1 MSAKQVSI
9 LGSTGSIGE
18 STLDVIRHSSDFE
31 IYGLSAYRNLSLLL
45 SQCEEFNPAV
55 AVLVDESLAEQFSKQ
70 LAQAECDSEL
80 RVGIDALDEIASNDG
95 VDIVMAAIVGAAGLA
110 SSLAAVTNGK
120 RLLLANKEALVMSGD
135 LFMESAARSGAEII
149 PIDSEHN
156 AVFQCLPANSASNG
170 VSSEQLKY
178 VSKIVLTASGGPFL
192 HLPLTDFAS
201 ITPEQACN
209 HPNWEM
215 GRKISV
221 DSATMMN
228 KGLELIEASHLFGL
242 PAEQIEVL
250 VHPQS
255 IVHSLVYYRDGS
267 VLAQMANPDMR
278 VPIAHGLAHPQRID
292 TAAKPLELAEL
303 ANLSFHAPDL
313 ERFPCLRM
321 GIEAASSGGTAPTIL
336 NAANEIAVAAFLEN
350 RIKFSEIS
358 LIIEE
363 VMSKIPCEAAASL
376 AIIQDTDKHTRN
388 LSNELISKEF

>member
-1 MSAKQVSI
+1 MSVKQVSI

-18 STLDVIRHSSDFE
+18 STLDVIRHSSDFNL
-31 IYGLSAYRNLSLLL
+31 YGLSAYSNTALLL
-45 SQCEEFNPAV
+45 QQCEEFNPTV
-55 AVLVDESLAEQFSKQ
+55 AVLVDDSLAGEFSEQ
-70 LAQAECDSEL
+70 LAAANCDTEL
-80 RVGIDALDEIASNDG
+80 RVGAGALDEIASAEE
-95 VDIVMAAIVGAAGLA
+95 VDIVMAAIVGAAGLP
-110 SSLAAVTNGK
+110 SSLAAVNSGK

-135 LFMESAARSGAEII
+135 LFMERAAESGAEII

-156 AVFQCLPANSASNG
+156 AVFQCLPSSSVSNG
-170 VSSEQLKY
+170 VSGEQLANVK
-178 VSKIVLTASGGPFL
+178 KIVLTASGGPFL
-192 HLPLTDFAS
+192 KLPLPDFES
-201 ITPEQACN
+201 VTPEQACK
-209 HPNWEM
+209 HPRWEM

-228 KGLELIEASHLFGL
+228 KGLELIEASHLFAL
-242 PAEQIEVL
+242 PATHIEVL

-292 TAAKPLELAEL
+292 TAAKTLDLVEVGSL
-303 ANLSFHAPDL
+303 NFQAPDL
-313 ERFPCLRM
+313 DRFPCLRL
-321 GIEAASSGGTAPTIL
+321 GIEAATTGGTAPTIL
-336 NAANEIAVAAFLEN
+336 NAANEIGVAAFLAN

-376 AIIQDTDKHTRN
+376 AIIQGTDERTRN
-388 LSNELISKEF
+388 LSNELILKEY